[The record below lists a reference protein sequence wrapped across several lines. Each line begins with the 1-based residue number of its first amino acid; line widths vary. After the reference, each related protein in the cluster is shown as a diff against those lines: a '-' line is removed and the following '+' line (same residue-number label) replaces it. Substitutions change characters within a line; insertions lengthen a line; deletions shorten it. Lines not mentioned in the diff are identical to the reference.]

1 MKTAEAA
8 KGQWAMIFEHFGL
21 PPINA
26 RNHFK
31 GECPVCG
38 ARGKLRIDDR
48 DGRGPWI
55 CTCGSGDG
63 MKLVTLTQG
72 KPFNEICREIDQ
84 LIGNNF
90 TREAFPRTSDA
101 VSARDRVLSKFS
113 KLVNLKGTTGA
124 DYLQAR
130 GIYQLPQE
138 AVKFNDKQRY
148 GGKVYQCL
156 YSLATD

>member
-48 DGRGPWI
+48 DGRGTWI

-84 LIGNNF
+84 LIFETGKPERNYRGGLSAGQGNLSAP
-90 TREAFPRTSDA
+90 TR
-101 VSARDRVLSKFS
+101 
-113 KLVNLKGTTGA
+113 
-124 DYLQAR
+124 
-130 GIYQLPQE
+130 
-138 AVKFNDKQRY
+138 
-148 GGKVYQCL
+148 GGEVQ
-156 YSLATD
+156 